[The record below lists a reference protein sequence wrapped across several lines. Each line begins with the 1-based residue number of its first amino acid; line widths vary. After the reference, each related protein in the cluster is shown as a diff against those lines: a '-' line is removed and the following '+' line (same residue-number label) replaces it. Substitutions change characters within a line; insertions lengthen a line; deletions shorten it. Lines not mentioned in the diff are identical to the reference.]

1 MSTPR
6 FCKWKKGISGR
17 NPEGEFQQVNFP
29 CRYPEDELNSE
40 LCTQCLLGDIFS
52 LFYTQTMSM
61 KQSSSMQEEIM
72 AFLKNFT
79 SEDFDFR

>member
-17 NPEGEFQQVNFP
+17 NPEGDIQQVNFP

-61 KQSSSMQEEIM
+61 KQSTSMQEEIM

-79 SEDFDFR
+79 SEDFDLR